1 LFFFCCG
8 SVAALPALA
17 NCNGHVAKTYISRP
31 HPPTP
36 SAYALFL
43 RRAPHLQAVSLREI
57 SHMQAGQ
64 CGNEMGTMLLEVVCD
79 ENSICG
85 GGEYLGD
92 NDAQL
97 GRINAC
103 YSLV

>member
-1 LFFFCCG
+1 
-8 SVAALPALA
+8 
-17 NCNGHVAKTYISRP
+17 
-31 HPPTP
+31 
-36 SAYALFL
+36 
-43 RRAPHLQAVSLREI
+43 
-57 SHMQAGQ
+57 MQAGQ